1 MIKIKKIIFSNVAFS
16 FLIIALGLIGSI
28 LISRTLGPAQRG
40 EIAAIILWPV
50 LLLHLGSFG
59 TYRAVIYHFSKKN
72 RNVENFLGNCLVIT
86 FLNSIVSIFIGSI
99 LIFFSLQL
107 LSLDFKWYS
116 FYLLLF
122 LPLNIIN
129 QFISSIL
136 QALTLFK
143 EYDFVRLFFPVFY
156 LIGILCLFSLNNL
169 TVFNIIILQMFI
181 MIFQLLAFLYLYNS
195 RVSSIF
201 NIKYNKRTVK
211 IIYSYG
217 SKVWLGELSQ
227 GLNVKMDQIFISGML
242 SPRDLGIYV
251 VASSVANFS
260 SIVPNAFKTVY
271 MPLISSTKKIS
282 EKFKMTRK
290 ILLNFLLIN
299 IGLTILYLIVLPILI
314 PILYG
319 NEFRDSIFISFILLI
334 GFLFFNFKIV
344 LSSIIQGFG
353 KPIIVSYSE
362 IIGFIVLIII
372 VYPCTNLYGIMGAS
386 SAISFSY
393 LVQCFTLYILFNRFK
408 NKNNE

>member
-156 LIGILCLFSLNNL
+156 LI
-169 TVFNIIILQMFI
+169 
-181 MIFQLLAFLYLYNS
+181 
-195 RVSSIF
+195 
-201 NIKYNKRTVK
+201 
-211 IIYSYG
+211 
-217 SKVWLGELSQ
+217 
-227 GLNVKMDQIFISGML
+227 
-242 SPRDLGIYV
+242 
-251 VASSVANFS
+251 
-260 SIVPNAFKTVY
+260 
-271 MPLISSTKKIS
+271 
-282 EKFKMTRK
+282 
-290 ILLNFLLIN
+290 
-299 IGLTILYLIVLPILI
+299 
-314 PILYG
+314 
-319 NEFRDSIFISFILLI
+319 
-334 GFLFFNFKIV
+334 
-344 LSSIIQGFG
+344 
-353 KPIIVSYSE
+353 
-362 IIGFIVLIII
+362 
-372 VYPCTNLYGIMGAS
+372 
-386 SAISFSY
+386 
-393 LVQCFTLYILFNRFK
+393 
-408 NKNNE
+408 